1 MIGLVAASLDTTRGR
16 LTEPMTTDRRTRHPV
31 GGRWHGPMRDSR
43 VVLLTITA
51 GAVNAVSFIVLGK
64 VFSSVITGNMVLLG
78 VAATTG
84 NSGAAIHGGVALA
97 GFSAGVLAG
106 APIAARGRGD
116 SGGAGGGAGAEASW
130 PGGVTA
136 ALAAEVVVLAAFC
149 AGWEAAQGHP
159 HGGAQLTLL
168 VLLAVAMG
176 MQSSAVRRLGQM
188 SSTFLT
194 STLAGVLA
202 GVATRKAPEGLLRS
216 LGALV
221 AIVAGAVAGGFLA
234 TTSAYPWLP
243 LVILLPPCL
252 VIATAVRLER
262 SAGS

>member
-1 MIGLVAASLDTTRGR
+1 
-16 LTEPMTTDRRTRHPV
+16 MTTDRRTGPPV
-31 GGRWHGPMRDSR
+31 DNRWHGPMRDSR

-106 APIAARGRGD
+106 APIAARGHAGSD
-116 SGGAGGGAGAEASW
+116 GGPEASW

-136 ALAAEVVVLAAFC
+136 ALAAEVIVLAAFC

-188 SSTFLT
+188 SSTYLT

-202 GVATRKAPEGLLRS
+202 GLATRKAPEGLLRS

-243 LVILLPPCL
+243 VVILLPPCL
-252 VIATAVRLER
+252 VIATTLRVARPAA
-262 SAGS
+262 S

>member
-1 MIGLVAASLDTTRGR
+1 
-16 LTEPMTTDRRTRHPV
+16 MTTDRRARHPV
-31 GGRWHGPMRDSR
+31 GDRWHRPMRDSR

-51 GAVNAVSFIVLGK
+51 GAVNAVSFIALGK

-97 GFSAGVLAG
+97 GFTTGVLVG
-106 APIAARGRGD
+106 APIAARGGK
-116 SGGAGGGAGAEASW
+116 GPEGSW

-136 ALAAEVVVLAAFC
+136 ALAAEVIVLAAFC
-149 AGWEAAQGHP
+149 AGWEAAQGRP
-159 HGGAQLTLL
+159 HGGAQITLL
-168 VLLAVAMG
+168 ILLTAAMG

-188 SSTFLT
+188 SSTYLT
-194 STLAGVLA
+194 STLTSVLA
-202 GVATRKAPEGLLRS
+202 GLATRKVPEGLLRS

-221 AIVAGAVAGGFLA
+221 ALVAGAVAGGFLA

-243 LVILLPPCL
+243 VVILLPPFL
-252 VIATAVRLER
+252 VVATAAGAAR
-262 SAGS
+262 SAAS